1 MSGGR
6 QLLREGL
13 LVERDPVKVLHRTR
27 VGMFGEWKEAQC
39 VRAQWVRDRQ
49 VYTEGWKGGHG

>member
-1 MSGGR
+1 MLEANLGVVTGEGISEMVYLSWDLMLGGR

-27 VGMFGEWKEAQC
+27 VGMFGE
-39 VRAQWVRDRQ
+39 
-49 VYTEGWKGGHG
+49 